1 MTFGEIYLVMR
12 NRGGNSVNTALAIIL
27 IIVALIVGAVGG
39 FFMARQYMMKYLKE
53 NPPVNEDMLRMM
65 MTQMGRKPSEKQV
78 RQVMSQM
85 NKATDQQLS
94 KKIKRNNKTAT

>member
-1 MTFGEIYLVMR
+1 VSTG
-12 NRGGNSVNTALAIIL
+12 LAITL

-39 FFMARQYMMKYLKE
+39 FFISRQYMMKYLKE
-53 NPPVNEDMLRMM
+53 NPPINEDMLRMM

-85 NKATDQQLS
+85 NKATDKPE
-94 KKIKRNNKTAT
+94 KKKK

>member
-1 MTFGEIYLVMR
+1 MFFYCIILFGEYFLVSE
-12 NRGGNSVNTALAIIL
+12 NRGGTQVSTGLAVTL
-27 IIVALIVGAVGG
+27 IIVGVIVGLVGG
-39 FFMARQYMMKYLKE
+39 FFIARQYMMKYLKD

-85 NKATDQQLS
+85 NKASDKPE
-94 KKIKRNNKTAT
+94 KKKK

>member
-1 MTFGEIYLVMR
+1 M
-12 NRGGNSVNTALAIIL
+12 NTALAITL

-39 FFMARQYMMKYLKE
+39 FFIARQYMMKYLKD

-85 NKATDQQLS
+85 NKASESQLG
-94 KKIKRNNKTAT
+94 KKDKKKK

>member
-1 MTFGEIYLVMR
+1 MSTG
-12 NRGGNSVNTALAIIL
+12 LAVTL
-27 IIVALIVGAVGG
+27 IIVGVIVGLVGG
-39 FFMARQYMMKYLKE
+39 FFIARQYMMKYLKD

-85 NKATDQQLS
+85 NKASDKPE
-94 KKIKRNNKTAT
+94 KKKK

>member
-1 MTFGEIYLVMR
+1 M
-12 NRGGNSVNTALAIIL
+12 NTALAITL
-27 IIVALIVGAVGG
+27 IIVALILGAVGG
-39 FFMARQYMMKYLKE
+39 FFIARQYMMKYLKD

-85 NKATDQQLS
+85 NKASDS
-94 KKIKRNNKTAT
+94 KLGKKDKKKKY

>member
-1 MTFGEIYLVMR
+1 M
-12 NRGGNSVNTALAIIL
+12 NTALAITL

-39 FFMARQYMMKYLKE
+39 FFIARQYMMKYLKD

-85 NKATDQQLS
+85 NKASESQLG
-94 KKIKRNNKTAT
+94 KKNKKKK

>member
-1 MTFGEIYLVMR
+1 M
-12 NRGGNSVNTALAIIL
+12 NTALAITL
-27 IIVALIVGAVGG
+27 IIVALILGAVGG
-39 FFMARQYMMKYLKE
+39 FFIARQYMMKYLKD

-85 NKATDQQLS
+85 NKASDSQLG
-94 KKIKRNNKTAT
+94 KKDKKKK

>member
-1 MTFGEIYLVMR
+1 MTFGEIYLVLCK
-12 NRGGNSVNTALAIIL
+12 RGGNYVNTALAIVL

-53 NPPVNEDMLRMM
+53 NPPINEDMLRMM

-85 NKATDQQLS
+85 NKATDQQLG
-94 KKIKRNNKTAT
+94 KKNKK